1 MAAGP
6 RKTAPAAFIETPAE
20 EAAPPSVA
28 AFESEAAKT
37 AETFTIVE
45 TPVAALSQLQGNL
58 RAVAEKGLTQTRA
71 AFSKAKTNAD
81 EATSALETSYAAA
94 KAGVLAINAKAF
106 EALRVNA
113 DANFD
118 FFKAAF
124 AVKNVAD
131 YVALQSEFARKQIEA
146 VTGQSKEIG
155 ALTQKLAAETAEPI
169 KEQVAKTFN
178 IAV

>member
-6 RKTAPAAFIETPAE
+6 KKTVPVAFIETPTE
-20 EAAPPSVA
+20 EAVASSVA
-28 AFESEAAKT
+28 AFESQAAKT
-37 AETFTIVE
+37 AEAFTTAE
-45 TPVAALSQLQGNL
+45 TPVAAFTQLQGNL

-71 AFSKAKTNAD
+71 AYAKAKTNAD
-81 EATSALETSYAAA
+81 EATYALEASYEAA
-94 KAGVLAINAKAF
+94 KSGVLAINAKAF
-106 EALRVNA
+106 EALRANA

-118 FFKAAF
+118 FFKAAC

-146 VTGQSKEIG
+146 IAGQSKEIG

-169 KEQVAKTFN
+169 KEQVAKSFN